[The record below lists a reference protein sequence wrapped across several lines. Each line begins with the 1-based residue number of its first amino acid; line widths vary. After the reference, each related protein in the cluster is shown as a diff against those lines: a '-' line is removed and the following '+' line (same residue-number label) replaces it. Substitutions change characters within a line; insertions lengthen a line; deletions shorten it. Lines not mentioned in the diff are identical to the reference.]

1 MTAPRTVR
9 RVTPAAALACL
20 ALAALAIAPAASAYA
35 PPVLDA
41 PGAAPASAAAGTAAV
56 SAAGPRTVAAA
67 ATPTVTAAAA
77 VHPSG
82 LAPAKVAPRGW
93 KRYWVDDFATTAVS
107 SAWDKYNGYPGGYSN
122 GWWAPSHV
130 RSTRGML
137 VLDGFRQGGKF
148 VTGGVSATRRS
159 SLLYGK
165 YLVRMRAD
173 SGIGV
178 GYVALLWPTKG
189 GWPPEVDF
197 AEDAGRSRT
206 TTSGTSHFSASNR
219 QLQKILRVD
228 FTKWHT
234 VGVEWTPTALKYTI
248 DGRVWA
254 TMTGAAVPHVPMHLA
269 IQSAAL
275 KCTSWSACVSSA
287 TPAHVNIYV
296 DWVDIYRR
304 A

>member
-9 RVTPAAALACL
+9 RVTPAATLACL
-20 ALAALAIAPAASAYA
+20 ALAALTVAPAASAYA
-35 PPVLDA
+35 PPL
-41 PGAAPASAAAGTAAV
+41 
-56 SAAGPRTVAAA
+56 AAGPRAASASGATTTVAPRTLAAVAPRATVAAA
-67 ATPTVTAAAA
+67 TL
-77 VHPSG
+77 HPSG
-82 LAPAKVAPRGW
+82 VAPAKVAPRGW
-93 KRYWVDDFATTAVS
+93 KRYWVDDFGRSTLSTY
-107 SAWDKYNGYPGGYSN
+107 WDKYNGYPGSYSN
-122 GWWAPSHV
+122 GWWSPSHV

-137 VLDGFRQGGKF
+137 ILDGFRQNGKF
-148 VTGGVSATRRS
+148 VTGGVSATKRS

-165 YLVRMRAD
+165 YLVRMKAD
-173 SGIGV
+173 KGIGV

-206 TTSGTSHFSASNR
+206 TTSGTSHFTVNN
-219 QLQKILRVD
+219 LQKQQILKVD

-275 KCTSWSACVSSA
+275 TCTSWSSCVTSA
-287 TPAHVNIYV
+287 TPTHVNIYV
-296 DWVDIYRR
+296 DWIDVYRR

>member
-1 MTAPRTVR
+1 MTALRTAR

-20 ALAALAIAPAASAYA
+20 ALAALSVAPAASAFA
-35 PPVLDA
+35 PKPTT
-41 PGAAPASAAAGTAAV
+41 GAVVTTSPPTAAT
-56 SAAGPRTVAAA
+56 AARALAAVAPRTS
-67 ATPTVTAAAA
+67 A
-77 VHPSG
+77 VSLHPSG
-82 LAPAKVAPRGW
+82 VAPATVAPRGW
-93 KRYWVDDFATTAVS
+93 KRYWVDDFGRSTLSTY
-107 SAWDKYNGYPGGYSN
+107 WDKYSGYPGGYSN
-122 GWWAPSHV
+122 GWWSPSHV
-130 RSTRGML
+130 RSSGGML
-137 VLDGFRQGGKF
+137 VLDGFRQGGTF

-173 SGIGV
+173 KGLGV

-197 AEDAGRSRT
+197 AEDAGHDRR
-206 TTSGTSHFSASNR
+206 TTSGTAHFTPSNLQR
-219 QLQKILRVD
+219 QQILRVD

-275 KCTSWSACVSSA
+275 KCTSWSACVTSA

-296 DWVDIYRR
+296 DWVDVYRR